1 MKIVE
6 RSFRLEAAHGLG
18 AKPRPEL
25 LGPVLSHLRDTLQ
38 DAVRM
43 GFLHTSRARGRIP
56 GVIKAA
62 ADVRY
67 IGHSADGDSATLLR
81 FEVAPFG
88 DVAADLFSQAQLWD
102 DGPKAEQTAFEL
114 LAATLVDVGSR
125 FGESSRFDTGML
137 RRIGSYRR
145 LFGKDKLD
153 SIILPDVSIHRS
165 GHLDAIV
172 AESAREMAQSTPQ
185 ARRVRV
191 TGRLDL
197 MGASQGVLKL
207 HVGTENVITG
217 IWEGEGSLDQFAA
230 MFNKDVVCE
239 GSGAFR
245 PSGTLLRID
254 VDVLAPATAGDD
266 FFRHAPIAQSNL
278 DLLRAAR
285 LRVGEPSAYA
295 GFLASIPAEESDEE
309 FANAVDELT

>member
-1 MKIVE
+1 M
-6 RSFRLEAAHGLG
+6 A
-18 AKPRPEL
+18 
-25 LGPVLSHLRDTLQ
+25 LGPNHGRNSWAPCCRTCATH
-38 DAVRM
+38 
-43 GFLHTSRARGRIP
+43 SRTRCAWVSCIPAGHAGRIP

-67 IGHSADGDSATLLR
+67 LGHSADGDSATLLR

-88 DVAADLFSQAQLWD
+88 EVAADLFSQTQLWD
-102 DGPKAEQTAFEL
+102 DGPKAGQTAFEL

-125 FGESSRFDTGML
+125 CGESSRFDPGML
-137 RRIGSYRR
+137 LRIGSYRR

-165 GHLDAIV
+165 GHLDAAV
-172 AESAREMAQSTPQ
+172 TESAREMAQSTPQ

-207 HVGTENVITG
+207 HVGTGNVITG
-217 IWEGEGSLDQFAA
+217 IWEGEGSLDQFAP

-239 GSGAFR
+239 GTGVFR

-266 FFRHAPIAQSNL
+266 FFRHAPIAQANL

-285 LRVGEPSAYA
+285 LRVGDPSEYA
-295 GFLASIPAEESDEE
+295 GFFASIPAEESDEE
-309 FANAVDELT
+309 FANAVDELS